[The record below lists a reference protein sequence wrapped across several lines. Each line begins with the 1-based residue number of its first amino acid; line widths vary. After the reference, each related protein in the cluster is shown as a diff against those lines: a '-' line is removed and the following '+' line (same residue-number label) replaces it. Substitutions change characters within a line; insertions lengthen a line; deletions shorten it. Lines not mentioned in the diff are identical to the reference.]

1 MLTAVARVLGLTDG
15 EWARAWPLFS
25 YLFLTTAGTVASK
38 ATRDALFLDRYRA
51 TELPYVDIAI
61 AVLVGVAVAVY
72 LRAHRWLSM
81 RALQTGTLLFFA
93 ATSLLFWWLSLTTPA
108 SDDGPLFIAIY
119 LWVGIFG
126 ALAPTQVWTL
136 ANFVLTTREAKRAF
150 GFIGSGAILGWIVG
164 GLATRVTASALG
176 TETLLL
182 WVAAS
187 LVASAGLVQMSWRR
201 VGVSPVAATTTPPGL
216 RESLRHIAAS
226 PYLRSIAWVI
236 GLASFATTI
245 AGWQFKAIAKAEI
258 PDTDQLAA
266 FFGLFNMLAGA
277 ASLVL
282 QLVLTGRVLRTAGVG
297 VALFIVPVAM
307 ASTSLAVL
315 VLGSL
320 AAVSA
325 LKASDQVLRYS
336 IDKSTVELLYLP
348 LSAAETFR
356 VKAFIDT
363 VVYRFGD
370 GLGGLV
376 VLLGASALGWS
387 PVQMGWVTLA
397 VVAAWLVA
405 AMTARSQYVS
415 NLRESIL
422 QHRMD
427 EERAH
432 GTLLDRDATAEI
444 GRKLDGQ
451 PADIIY
457 ALSLFEMARP
467 GRIHPGVPALLRH
480 ESAEVRVRAVALLSQ
495 ANVRS
500 VVPEVEKLLRDPQLE
515 VRTEAL
521 LYLTRTTAVDPL
533 TLIER
538 VGDYEGFSIQAAMV
552 AFLARPGRA
561 QNVDAA
567 QLILQRMVA
576 DGGDEGLRGRVEA
589 ARVIGLSPDIF
600 DRELRRL
607 LEDDAPEVAR
617 EAVRSAGRLGK
628 RALVHRL
635 VDRIAEPWLTEDIV
649 AALTQL
655 GDRIVGTLRDYL
667 VDRDTPVAIR
677 RELPAALQ
685 RIGTTAAQVVLVES
699 LLDGDTVTR
708 LRVVTALNKL
718 LQRHPDRR
726 VDHHIVETALAAEIT
741 GHYRTYQVIGTM
753 GGTLTGAEPVVQALR
768 DSLTMETERIFR
780 LMKILYPAHDLHS
793 AFVGVQSEDGAVHDN
808 ALEFLENVLPPHV
821 RALVVPLFDRAV
833 PALERARIAERLV
846 GASVGS
852 GEEGVEVL
860 VLSRDPWLQSCAAY
874 AIGEL
879 RLSRFADVVDRWAE
893 AADPLLRATALAAR
907 EKLKAHA
914 AATAVDVG

>member
-1 MLTAVARVLGLTDG
+1 MLTVVGRVLGLSDG
-15 EWARAWPLFS
+15 EWARVWPLFT
-25 YLFLTTAGTVASK
+25 YLFLTTAATVASK
-38 ATRDALFLDRYRA
+38 ATRDALFLDRYSA

-61 AVLVGVAVAVY
+61 AVLVGAAVAMY
-72 LRAHRWLSM
+72 LRAHRRLSM
-81 RALQTGTLLFFA
+81 RALQTGTLLVFA
-93 ATSLLFWWLSLTTPA
+93 AISLGFWWLSLVTK
-108 SDDGPLFIAIY
+108 DGAVLVTAIY
-119 LWVGIFG
+119 LWVGVFG

-136 ANFVLTTREAKRAF
+136 ANFVLTTREAKRAI

-164 GLATRVTASALG
+164 GLATRLTASALG

-187 LVASAGLVQMSWRR
+187 LVASVGLVQVAWRR
-201 VGVSPVAATTTPPGL
+201 AGIEPVEANASPPGL
-216 RESLRHIAAS
+216 RESLAQVAGS

-282 QLVLTGRVLRTAGVG
+282 QVVLTGRVLRTAGVG
-297 VALFIVPVAM
+297 VALFVVPLAM
-307 ASTSLAVL
+307 ASTSVAVL

-376 VLLGASALGWS
+376 VLVCATGLGWS
-387 PVQMGWVTLA
+387 PVQVGWVTLA
-397 VVAAWLVA
+397 VVVAWLGA
-405 AMTARSQYVS
+405 AAAARSHYVL

-427 EERAH
+427 AERAR
-432 GTLLDRDATAEI
+432 GVLLDRSATEEL
-444 GRKLDGQ
+444 GRKLDGP
-451 PADIIY
+451 PADILY
-457 ALSLFEMARP
+457 ALSLFAVAGA
-467 GRIHPGVPALLRH
+467 GRVQAAVPRLLGH
-480 ESAEVRVRAVALLSQ
+480 ESAEVRVRAIALLSQ
-495 ANVRS
+495 ANVRT
-500 VVPEVEKLLRDPQLE
+500 VVPEVEKLLRDPKLE

-521 LYLTRTTAVDPL
+521 LYLTRTSSVDPL
-533 TLIER
+533 TLIESA
-538 VGDYEGFSIQAAMV
+538 GDYEGFSLQAAMV

-567 QLILQRMVA
+567 QLILQRLVF
-576 DGGDEGLRGRVEA
+576 DSGDQGVRGRVEA
-589 ARVIGLSPDIF
+589 ARVIGFSPDIF
-600 DRELRRL
+600 ERELRKL

-617 EAVRSAGRLGK
+617 EAVRAAGRLGK
-628 RALVHRL
+628 RALVHRM
-635 VDRIAEPWLTEDIV
+635 VDRIAEPCLTDDIV
-649 AALTQL
+649 TALAQL

-667 VDRDTPVAIR
+667 VDRDTPPTIR
-677 RELPAALQ
+677 RELPGALQ
-685 RIGTTAAQVVLVES
+685 GIGTAAAQAVLVES
-699 LLDGDTVTR
+699 LLDGDTVVR

-718 LQRHPDRR
+718 LQGHSGRR
-726 VDHHIVETALAAEIT
+726 VDRAIVETALAAEIT
-741 GHYRTYQVIGTM
+741 GHYRSYQVLGTM
-753 GGTLTGAEPVVQALR
+753 GGSLAGAGPLLDAMR
-768 DSLTMETERIFR
+768 ASLTEESERIFR
-780 LMKILYPAHDLHS
+780 LMKILYPAYDLHS
-793 AFVGVQSEDGAVHDN
+793 AFVGVQSADSAVHDN
-808 ALEFLENVLPPHV
+808 ALEFLDNVLPPHI
-821 RALVVPLFDRAV
+821 RSLVVPLFDRVV
-833 PALERARIAERLV
+833 PNVERARLADRIV
-846 GASVGS
+846 GVSVGS
-852 GEEGVEVL
+852 REEAVDVL
-860 VLSRDPWLQSCAAY
+860 ARSRDPWLQSCAAFT
-874 AIGEL
+874 IGEL
-879 RLSRFADVVDRWAE
+879 RLSRFADTVDRWARDAE
-893 AADPLLRATALAAR
+893 PLLRITAAAAR

-914 AATAVDVG
+914 AATAADLG